1 MRLLAWL
8 GVTATC
14 STAFLV
20 LSRARRPIVRR
31 IGFTSGIAAIAILVL
46 LGPTWPS
53 VYTIVALA
61 CLPCAFLF
69 LVEVVRPSLA
79 DRRWVRAYGTAA
91 VILASASLAYQTL
104 WDIMGA
110 PSPRAAHGSRPLLHR
125 PGPRR

>member
-20 LSRARRPIVRR
+20 LSRARRPFVRR

-46 LGPTWPS
+46 LGLTWPS

-61 CLPCAFLF
+61 CLPSAFLF
-69 LVEVVRPSLA
+69 LGEVVRPSLA

-104 WDIMGA
+104 WDLMGA
-110 PSPRAAHGSRPLLHR
+110 PSPHGAYGSRPLLHR